1 MNYMQKNKKNI
12 IIAVISLLL
21 LAAIIILW
29 LQRKVIH
36 SSDDIVAAV
45 YPTSLNVG
53 DTLTYEDKTTFG
65 KSRKWDFG
73 DGFNSEKNK
82 GAHFFKKPGYYQVSV
97 IIDNKYTKSFP
108 VLVSAGVARAVNL
121 EKVPTRIDAP
131 SQAMQL
137 ENVFF
142 RAEAPDAKIFTW
154 KFGETGNIDAKEKMA
169 TYAFKN
175 PGNYIVTLYTDADQ
189 EPIQHMIKILPA
201 YEELDDEEIATPTVA
216 DIYGK
221 INDDFKYHLQQI
233 ADGNSFNTHYN
244 YLLNTYLC
252 SKDNIAVNVNDK
264 ANSFYYYCTGLQ
276 FDKKN
281 NIQEVKTTLD
291 ANQNCVIKVE
301 VTQSKQ

>member
-1 MNYMQKNKKNI
+1 MNYIQKNKKNI

-21 LAAIIILW
+21 LAAVIILW

-45 YPTSLNVG
+45 YPNSLNVG
-53 DTLTYEDKTTFG
+53 DTLTFEDKTTFG

-82 GAHFFKKPGYYQVSV
+82 GAHFFKKPGYYQVSI

-108 VLVSAGVARAVNL
+108 VLVSAGVAKMIDTA
-121 EKVPTRIDAP
+121 KVPSKIDAP
-131 SQAMQL
+131 TQAMQL

-142 RAEAPDAKIFTW
+142 RADSPDAKNFTW

-175 PGNYIVTLYTDADQ
+175 PGNYIVTLYTDVDQ

-201 YEELDDEEIATPTVA
+201 YEELDDEAVTTPTVT
-216 DIYGK
+216 DIYSK

-233 ADGNSFNTHYN
+233 ADGNSFNSHYN
-244 YLLNTYLC
+244 YLLSTYLC
-252 SKDNIAVNVNDK
+252 NKDNISVNVNDK
-264 ANSFYYYCTGLQ
+264 NNSFYYYCTGLQ

-281 NIQEVKTTLD
+281 SIQEVKTTLD
-291 ANQNCVIKVE
+291 TNQNCVIKVE
-301 VTQSKQ
+301 VKQSKQ

>member
-1 MNYMQKNKKNI
+1 MNYIQKNRKNI

-53 DTLTYEDKTTFG
+53 DTLTFEDNTTFG
-65 KSRKWDFG
+65 KTRKWDFG
-73 DGFNSEKNK
+73 DGFNSDKNK
-82 GAHFFKKPGYYQVSV
+82 GAHFFKKPGYYQVSL

-108 VLVSAGVARAVNL
+108 ILVSGGFSKPADTTKVAT
-121 EKVPTRIDAP
+121 KIDAP

-142 RAEAPDAKIFTW
+142 RADSPDAKIYTW

-175 PGNYIVTLYTDADQ
+175 PGNYIVTLYTDIDN

-201 YEELDDEEIATPTVA
+201 YEDLDDEVATAPTVT
-216 DIYGK
+216 DIYSK

-233 ADGNSFNTHYN
+233 ANGSNFNSHYN
-244 YLLNTYLC
+244 YLLSTYLC
-252 SKDNIAVNVNDK
+252 NKDNIGLTVNDK
-264 ANSFYYYCTGLQ
+264 NNSFYNYCMGLQ
-276 FDKKN
+276 FDKN
-281 NIQEVKTTLD
+281 NSIQEVKTTLD
-291 ANQNCVIKVE
+291 TNQNCVVKVE
-301 VTQSKQ
+301 VKQSK

>member
-1 MNYMQKNKKNI
+1 MNYIQKNRKNI

-53 DTLTYEDKTTFG
+53 DTLTFEDKTTFG
-65 KSRKWDFG
+65 KTRKWDFG
-73 DGFNSEKNK
+73 DGFNSDKNK
-82 GAHFFKKPGYYQVSV
+82 GSHFFKKPGYYQVSV

-108 VLVSAGVARAVNL
+108 VLVSGGYSKPADTAKAA
-121 EKVPTRIDAP
+121 TRIDAP
-131 SQAMQL
+131 TQAMQL

-142 RAEAPDAKIFTW
+142 RADSPDAKIFTW

-175 PGNYIVTLYTDADQ
+175 PGNYIVTLYTDIDN

-201 YEELDDEEIATPTVA
+201 YEDLDDEVATAPTVT
-216 DIYGK
+216 DIYSK

-233 ADGNSFNTHYN
+233 ANGNNFNSHYN
-244 YLLNTYLC
+244 YLLSTYLC
-252 SKDNIAVNVNDK
+252 NKDNIGLTVNDK
-264 ANSFYYYCTGLQ
+264 NNSFYNYCMGLQ
-276 FDKKN
+276 FDKN
-281 NIQEVKTTLD
+281 NSIQEVKTTLD
-291 ANQNCVIKVE
+291 TNQNCVVKVE
-301 VTQSKQ
+301 VKQSK

>member
-1 MNYMQKNKKNI
+1 MNYIQKNKKNI
-12 IIAVISLLL
+12 IIAVISPLL
-21 LAAIIILW
+21 LAAVIILW

-45 YPTSLNVG
+45 YPNSLNVG
-53 DTLTYEDKTTFG
+53 DTLTFEDKTTFG

-82 GAHFFKKPGYYQVSV
+82 GAHFFKKPGYYQVSI

-108 VLVSAGVARAVNL
+108 VLVSAGVAKMVDTA
-121 EKVPTRIDAP
+121 KVPSKIDAP
-131 SQAMQL
+131 TQAMQL

-142 RAEAPDAKIFTW
+142 RADSPDAKNFTW

-175 PGNYIVTLYTDADQ
+175 PGNYIV
-189 EPIQHMIKILPA
+189 KILPA
-201 YEELDDEEIATPTVA
+201 YEELDDEAVTTPTVT
-216 DIYGK
+216 DIYSK

-233 ADGNSFNTHYN
+233 ADGNSFNSHYN
-244 YLLNTYLC
+244 YLLSTYLC
-252 SKDNIAVNVNDK
+252 NKDNISVNVNDK
-264 ANSFYYYCTGLQ
+264 NNSFYYYCTGLQ

-281 NIQEVKTTLD
+281 SIQEVKTTLD
-291 ANQNCVIKVE
+291 TNQNCVIKVE
-301 VTQSKQ
+301 VKQSKQ

>member
-1 MNYMQKNKKNI
+1 MNYIQKNRKNI

-53 DTLTYEDKTTFG
+53 DTLTFEDKTTFG
-65 KSRKWDFG
+65 KTRKWDFG
-73 DGFNSEKNK
+73 DGFNSDKNK
-82 GAHFFKKPGYYQVSV
+82 GSHFFKKPGYYQVSV

-108 VLVSAGVARAVNL
+108 VLVSGGFSKPADTTKVAT
-121 EKVPTRIDAP
+121 KIDAP
-131 SQAMQL
+131 TQAMQL

-142 RAEAPDAKIFTW
+142 RADSPDAKIFTW

-175 PGNYIVTLYTDADQ
+175 PGNYIVTLYTDVDN

-201 YEELDDEEIATPTVA
+201 YEELDDEVVTAPTVT
-216 DIYGK
+216 DIYSK

-233 ADGNSFNTHYN
+233 ANGNNFNSHYN
-244 YLLNTYLC
+244 YLLSTYLC
-252 SKDNIAVNVNDK
+252 NKDNIGLTVNDK
-264 ANSFYYYCTGLQ
+264 NNSFYNYCMGLQ
-276 FDKKN
+276 FDKN
-281 NIQEVKTTLD
+281 NSIQEVKTTLD
-291 ANQNCVIKVE
+291 TNQNCVVKVE
-301 VTQSKQ
+301 VKQSK

>member
-1 MNYMQKNKKNI
+1 
-12 IIAVISLLL
+12 
-21 LAAIIILW
+21 
-29 LQRKVIH
+29 
-36 SSDDIVAAV
+36 
-45 YPTSLNVG
+45 
-53 DTLTYEDKTTFG
+53 
-65 KSRKWDFG
+65 
-73 DGFNSEKNK
+73 
-82 GAHFFKKPGYYQVSV
+82 
-97 IIDNKYTKSFP
+97 
-108 VLVSAGVARAVNL
+108 
-121 EKVPTRIDAP
+121 
-131 SQAMQL
+131 MQL

>member
-1 MNYMQKNKKNI
+1 MNYIQKNRKNI

-53 DTLTYEDKTTFG
+53 DTLTFEDKSTFG

-73 DGFNSEKNK
+73 DGFNSDKNK
-82 GAHFFKKPGYYQVSV
+82 GAHFFKKPGYYQVSL

-108 VLVSAGVARAVNL
+108 ILVSGGFSKPADTT
-121 EKVPTRIDAP
+121 KVITKIDAP

-142 RAEAPDAKIFTW
+142 RADSPDAKIFTW

-175 PGNYIVTLYTDADQ
+175 PGNYIVTLYTDIDN

-201 YEELDDEEIATPTVA
+201 YEDLDDEAVSTPSVV
-216 DIYGK
+216 DIYSK

-233 ADGNSFNTHYN
+233 ANGNNFNSHYN

-252 SKDNIAVNVNDK
+252 NKDNIALTVNDK
-264 ANSFYYYCTGLQ
+264 NNSFYNYCMGLQ
-276 FDKKN
+276 FDKN
-281 NIQEVKTTLD
+281 NSIQEVKTTLD
-291 ANQNCVIKVE
+291 TNQNCVVKVE
-301 VTQSKQ
+301 VKQSK

>member
-1 MNYMQKNKKNI
+1 MNYIQKNRKNI

-29 LQRKVIH
+29 LQRKAIH

-53 DTLTYEDKTTFG
+53 DTLTFEDKTTFG
-65 KSRKWDFG
+65 KTRKWDFG
-73 DGFNSEKNK
+73 DGFNSDKNK
-82 GAHFFKKPGYYQVSV
+82 GSHFFKKPGYYQVSV

-108 VLVSAGVARAVNL
+108 VLVSGGISRQVDTIKAT
-121 EKVPTRIDAP
+121 TRIDAP

-142 RAEAPDAKIFTW
+142 RADSPDAKIYTW

-175 PGNYIVTLYTDADQ
+175 PGNYIVTLYTDVDN

-201 YEELDDEEIATPTVA
+201 YEELDDEVVTAPTVT
-216 DIYGK
+216 DIYSK

-233 ADGNSFNTHYN
+233 ANGNNFNSHYN
-244 YLLNTYLC
+244 YLLSTYLC
-252 SKDNIAVNVNDK
+252 NKDNIGLTVNDK
-264 ANSFYYYCTGLQ
+264 NNSFYNYCMGLQ
-276 FDKKN
+276 FDKN
-281 NIQEVKTTLD
+281 NSIQEVKTTLD
-291 ANQNCVIKVE
+291 TNQNCVVKVE
-301 VTQSKQ
+301 VKQSK

>member
-1 MNYMQKNKKNI
+1 MNYIQKNKKNI

-29 LQRKVIH
+29 IQRKVIH

-53 DTLTYEDKTTFG
+53 DTLTFEDKSTFG

-73 DGFNSEKNK
+73 DGFNSDKNK
-82 GAHFFKKPGYYQVSV
+82 GAHFFKKPGYYQVSL

-108 VLVSAGVARAVNL
+108 ILVSGGFSKPADTTKVAT
-121 EKVPTRIDAP
+121 KIDAP

-142 RAEAPDAKIFTW
+142 RADSPDAKIYTW

-175 PGNYIVTLYTDADQ
+175 PGNYVVTLYTDIDN

-201 YEELDDEEIATPTVA
+201 YEDLDDEAVSTPSVV
-216 DIYGK
+216 DIYSK

-233 ADGNSFNTHYN
+233 ANGNNFNSHYN
-244 YLLNTYLC
+244 YLLSTYLC
-252 SKDNIAVNVNDK
+252 NKDNIALTVNDK
-264 ANSFYYYCTGLQ
+264 NNSFYNYCMGLQ
-276 FDKKN
+276 FDKN
-281 NIQEVKTTLD
+281 NSIQEVKTTLD
-291 ANQNCVIKVE
+291 TNQNCVVKVE
-301 VTQSKQ
+301 VKQSK

>member
-1 MNYMQKNKKNI
+1 MNYIQKNRKNI

-53 DTLTYEDKTTFG
+53 DTLTFEDKTAFG
-65 KSRKWDFG
+65 KTRKWDFG
-73 DGFNSEKNK
+73 DGFNSDKNK
-82 GAHFFKKPGYYQVSV
+82 GSHFFKKPGYYQVSV

-108 VLVSAGVARAVNL
+108 VLVSGGISRQIDTIKAT
-121 EKVPTRIDAP
+121 TRIDAP

-142 RAEAPDAKIFTW
+142 RADSPDAKIYTW

-175 PGNYIVTLYTDADQ
+175 PGNYIVTLYTDVDN

-201 YEELDDEEIATPTVA
+201 YEELDDEVVTAPTVT
-216 DIYGK
+216 DIYSK

-233 ADGNSFNTHYN
+233 ANGNNFNSHYN
-244 YLLNTYLC
+244 YLLSTYLC
-252 SKDNIAVNVNDK
+252 NKDNIGLTVNDK
-264 ANSFYYYCTGLQ
+264 NNSFYYYCTGLQ
-276 FDKKN
+276 FDKN
-281 NIQEVKTTLD
+281 NSIQEVKTTLD
-291 ANQNCVIKVE
+291 TNQNCVVKIE
-301 VTQSKQ
+301 VKQSK

>member
-1 MNYMQKNKKNI
+1 MNYIQKNKKNI

-21 LAAIIILW
+21 LTAIIILW

-53 DTLTYEDKTTFG
+53 DTLTFEDKSTFG

-73 DGFNSEKNK
+73 DGFNSDKNK
-82 GAHFFKKPGYYQVSV
+82 GAHFFKKPGYYQVSL

-108 VLVSAGVARAVNL
+108 ILVSGGFSKPADTTKVAT
-121 EKVPTRIDAP
+121 KIDAP

-142 RAEAPDAKIFTW
+142 RADSPDAKIYTW

-175 PGNYIVTLYTDADQ
+175 PGNYVVTLYTDIDN

-201 YEELDDEEIATPTVA
+201 YEDLDDEAVSTPSVV
-216 DIYGK
+216 DIYSK

-233 ADGNSFNTHYN
+233 ANGNNFNSHYN
-244 YLLNTYLC
+244 YLLSTYLC
-252 SKDNIAVNVNDK
+252 NKDNIALTVNDK
-264 ANSFYYYCTGLQ
+264 NNSFYNYCMGLQ
-276 FDKKN
+276 FDKN
-281 NIQEVKTTLD
+281 NSIQEVKTTLD
-291 ANQNCVIKVE
+291 TNQNCVVKVE
-301 VTQSKQ
+301 VKQSK

>member
-1 MNYMQKNKKNI
+1 MNYIQKNRKNI

-53 DTLTYEDKTTFG
+53 DTLTFEDKTTFG
-65 KSRKWDFG
+65 KTRKWDFG
-73 DGFNSEKNK
+73 DGFNSDKNK
-82 GAHFFKKPGYYQVSV
+82 GSHFFKKSGYYQVSV
-97 IIDNKYTKSFP
+97 IIDNKYTKSFS
-108 VLVSAGVARAVNL
+108 VLVSGGVARQVDTIKAT
-121 EKVPTRIDAP
+121 TRIDAP

-142 RAEAPDAKIFTW
+142 RADSPDAKIYTW

-169 TYAFKN
+169 TYAFKD
-175 PGNYIVTLYTDADQ
+175 PGNYIVTLYTDVDN

-201 YEELDDEEIATPTVA
+201 YKELDDEVVTAPTVT
-216 DIYGK
+216 DIYSK

-233 ADGNSFNTHYN
+233 ANGNNFNSHYN
-244 YLLNTYLC
+244 YLLSTYLC
-252 SKDNIAVNVNDK
+252 NKDNIGLTVNDK
-264 ANSFYYYCTGLQ
+264 NNSFYNYCMGLQ
-276 FDKKN
+276 FDKN
-281 NIQEVKTTLD
+281 NSIQEVKTTLD
-291 ANQNCVIKVE
+291 TNQNCVVKVE
-301 VTQSKQ
+301 VKQSK

>member
-108 VLVSAGVARAVNL
+108 VLVSAGVARAENL
-121 EKVPTRIDAP
+121 EKVQTRIDAP

>member
-1 MNYMQKNKKNI
+1 MNYIQKNRKNI
-12 IIAVISLLL
+12 IIVVISLLL

-53 DTLTYEDKTTFG
+53 DTLTFEDKTTFG

-73 DGFNSEKNK
+73 DGFNSDKNK
-82 GAHFFKKPGYYQVSV
+82 GSHFFKKPGYYQVSV

-108 VLVSAGVARAVNL
+108 VLVSGGISRPIDTIKAA
-121 EKVPTRIDAP
+121 TRIDAP
-131 SQAMQL
+131 TQAMQL

-142 RAEAPDAKIFTW
+142 RADSPDAKIYTW

-175 PGNYIVTLYTDADQ
+175 PGNYIVTLYTDIDND
-189 EPIQHMIKILPA
+189 PIQHMIKILPA
-201 YEELDDEEIATPTVA
+201 YEELDDEVITAPTVT
-216 DIYGK
+216 DIYSK

-233 ADGNSFNTHYN
+233 ANGSNFNSHYN

-252 SKDNIAVNVNDK
+252 NKDNIGLTVNDK
-264 ANSFYYYCTGLQ
+264 NNSFYNYCMGLQ
-276 FDKKN
+276 FDKN
-281 NIQEVKTTLD
+281 NSIQEVKTTLD
-291 ANQNCVIKVE
+291 TNQNCVVKVE
-301 VTQSKQ
+301 VKQSK

>member
-1 MNYMQKNKKNI
+1 MNYIQKNRKNI

-29 LQRKVIH
+29 LQRKAIH

-53 DTLTYEDKTTFG
+53 DTLTFEDKTTFG
-65 KSRKWDFG
+65 KTRKWDFG
-73 DGFNSEKNK
+73 DGFNSDKNK
-82 GAHFFKKPGYYQVSV
+82 GSHFFKKPGYYQVSV

-108 VLVSAGVARAVNL
+108 VLVSGGISRQVDTIKAT
-121 EKVPTRIDAP
+121 TRIDAP

-142 RAEAPDAKIFTW
+142 RADSPDAKIYTW

-175 PGNYIVTLYTDADQ
+175 PGNYIVTLYTDVDN

-201 YEELDDEEIATPTVA
+201 YEELDDEVVSAPTVT
-216 DIYGK
+216 DIYSK

-233 ADGNSFNTHYN
+233 ANGNNFNSHYN
-244 YLLNTYLC
+244 YLLSTYLC
-252 SKDNIAVNVNDK
+252 NKDNIGLTVNDK
-264 ANSFYYYCTGLQ
+264 NNSFYYYCTGLQ
-276 FDKKN
+276 FDKN
-281 NIQEVKTTLD
+281 NSIQEVKTTLD
-291 ANQNCVIKVE
+291 TNQNCVVKIE
-301 VTQSKQ
+301 VKQSK

>member
-12 IIAVISLLL
+12 IIAVVSLLL

-252 SKDNIAVNVNDK
+252 SKDNIAVNVNEK

>member
-1 MNYMQKNKKNI
+1 MNYIQKNRKNI

-53 DTLTYEDKTTFG
+53 DTLTFEDKTTFG
-65 KSRKWDFG
+65 KTRKWDFG
-73 DGFNSEKNK
+73 DGFNSDKNK
-82 GAHFFKKPGYYQVSV
+82 GSHFFKKPGYYQVSV

-108 VLVSAGVARAVNL
+108 VLVSGGFSKPTDTTKVAT
-121 EKVPTRIDAP
+121 KIDAP
-131 SQAMQL
+131 TQAMQL

-142 RAEAPDAKIFTW
+142 RADSPDAKIFTW

-175 PGNYIVTLYTDADQ
+175 PGNYIVTLYTDVDN

-201 YEELDDEEIATPTVA
+201 YEELDDEVVTAPTVT
-216 DIYGK
+216 DIYSK

-233 ADGNSFNTHYN
+233 ANGNNFNSHYN
-244 YLLNTYLC
+244 YLLSTYLC
-252 SKDNIAVNVNDK
+252 NKDNIGLTVNDK
-264 ANSFYYYCTGLQ
+264 NNSFYNYCMGLQ
-276 FDKKN
+276 FDKN
-281 NIQEVKTTLD
+281 NSIQEVKTTLD
-291 ANQNCVIKVE
+291 TNQNCVVKVE
-301 VTQSKQ
+301 VKQSK

>member
-73 DGFNSEKNK
+73 DGFNSEKNR

>member
-108 VLVSAGVARAVNL
+108 VLVSAGIARAENL

-252 SKDNIAVNVNDK
+252 SKDNISVNVNDK

>member
-1 MNYMQKNKKNI
+1 MNYIQKNRKNI
-12 IIAVISLLL
+12 IIVVISLLL

-53 DTLTYEDKTTFG
+53 DTLTFEDKTTFG
-65 KSRKWDFG
+65 KTRKWDFG
-73 DGFNSEKNK
+73 DGFNSDKNK
-82 GAHFFKKPGYYQVSV
+82 GAHFFKKPGYYQVSI

-108 VLVSAGVARAVNL
+108 VLVSGGYARQVDTVKVA
-121 EKVPTRIDAP
+121 TRIDAP
-131 SQAMQL
+131 TQAMQL

-142 RAEAPDAKIFTW
+142 RADSPDAKIYTW

-175 PGNYIVTLYTDADQ
+175 PGNYIVTLYTDIDN

-201 YEELDDEEIATPTVA
+201 YEELDDEVVTTPTVT
-216 DIYGK
+216 DIYSK

-233 ADGNSFNTHYN
+233 ANGSNFNSHYN
-244 YLLNTYLC
+244 YLLSTYLC
-252 SKDNIAVNVNDK
+252 NKDNIGLTVNDK
-264 ANSFYYYCTGLQ
+264 NNSFYNYCMGLQ
-276 FDKKN
+276 FDKN
-281 NIQEVKTTLD
+281 NTIQEVKTTLD
-291 ANQNCVIKVE
+291 TNQNCVVKVE
-301 VTQSKQ
+301 VKQSK

>member
-12 IIAVISLLL
+12 IIAVVSLLL

-175 PGNYIVTLYTDADQ
+175 PGNYVVTLYTDADQ

>member
-1 MNYMQKNKKNI
+1 MNYIQKNRKNI

-53 DTLTYEDKTTFG
+53 DTLTFEDKTAFG
-65 KSRKWDFG
+65 KTRKWDFG
-73 DGFNSEKNK
+73 DGFNSDKNK
-82 GAHFFKKPGYYQVSV
+82 GSHFFKKPGYYQVSV

-108 VLVSAGVARAVNL
+108 VLVSGGISRQVDTIKAA
-121 EKVPTRIDAP
+121 TRIDAP

-142 RAEAPDAKIFTW
+142 RADSPDAKIYTW

-175 PGNYIVTLYTDADQ
+175 PGNYIVTLYTDVDN

-201 YEELDDEEIATPTVA
+201 YEELDDEVVTAPTVT
-216 DIYGK
+216 DIYSK

-233 ADGNSFNTHYN
+233 ANGNNFNSHYN
-244 YLLNTYLC
+244 YLLSTYLC
-252 SKDNIAVNVNDK
+252 NKDNIGLTVNDK
-264 ANSFYYYCTGLQ
+264 NNSFYYYCTGLQ
-276 FDKKN
+276 FDKN
-281 NIQEVKTTLD
+281 NSIQEVKTTLD
-291 ANQNCVIKVE
+291 TNQNCVVKIE
-301 VTQSKQ
+301 VKQSK

>member
-108 VLVSAGVARAVNL
+108 VLVSAGVARAENL

-142 RAEAPDAKIFTW
+142 RAEAPAAKIFTW

-281 NIQEVKTTLD
+281 SIQEVKTTLD

>member
-1 MNYMQKNKKNI
+1 MNYIQKNKKNI

-53 DTLTYEDKTTFG
+53 DTLTFEDKSTFG

-73 DGFNSEKNK
+73 DGFNSDKNK
-82 GAHFFKKPGYYQVSV
+82 GAHFFKKPGYYQVSL
-97 IIDNKYTKSFP
+97 IIDNKYTKTFP
-108 VLVSAGVARAVNL
+108 ILVSGGFSKKVDTLKVAT
-121 EKVPTRIDAP
+121 KIDAP
-131 SQAMQL
+131 TQAMQL

-142 RAEAPDAKIFTW
+142 RADSPDAKIFTW

-175 PGNYIVTLYTDADQ
+175 PGNYIVTLYTDIDN

-201 YEELDDEEIATPTVA
+201 YEEFDDEVVTAPTVT
-216 DIYGK
+216 DIYSK

-233 ADGNSFNTHYN
+233 ANGNNFNSHYN
-244 YLLNTYLC
+244 YLLSTYLC
-252 SKDNIAVNVNDK
+252 NKDNIGLTVNDK
-264 ANSFYYYCTGLQ
+264 NNSFYNYCMGLQ
-276 FDKKN
+276 FDKN
-281 NIQEVKTTLD
+281 NSIQEVKTTLD
-291 ANQNCVIKVE
+291 TNQNCVVKVE
-301 VTQSKQ
+301 VKQSK

>member
-108 VLVSAGVARAVNL
+108 VLVSAGVARAENL

-281 NIQEVKTTLD
+281 SIQEVKTTLD

>member
-108 VLVSAGVARAVNL
+108 VLVSAGVARAENL
-121 EKVPTRIDAP
+121 E
-131 SQAMQL
+131 
-137 ENVFF
+137 
-142 RAEAPDAKIFTW
+142 
-154 KFGETGNIDAKEKMA
+154 
-169 TYAFKN
+169 
-175 PGNYIVTLYTDADQ
+175 
-189 EPIQHMIKILPA
+189 
-201 YEELDDEEIATPTVA
+201 
-216 DIYGK
+216 
-221 INDDFKYHLQQI
+221 
-233 ADGNSFNTHYN
+233 
-244 YLLNTYLC
+244 
-252 SKDNIAVNVNDK
+252 
-264 ANSFYYYCTGLQ
+264 
-276 FDKKN
+276 
-281 NIQEVKTTLD
+281 
-291 ANQNCVIKVE
+291 
-301 VTQSKQ
+301 

>member
-1 MNYMQKNKKNI
+1 MNYIQKNRKNI

-36 SSDDIVAAV
+36 SSDDIVASV

-53 DTLTYEDKTTFG
+53 DTLTFEDKTTFG

-73 DGFNSEKNK
+73 DGFNSDKNK
-82 GAHFFKKPGYYQVSV
+82 GSHFFKKPGYYQVSV
-97 IIDNKYTKSFP
+97 IIDNKYAKSFP
-108 VLVSAGVARAVNL
+108 VLVSGGISRPIDTIKAA
-121 EKVPTRIDAP
+121 TRIDAP
-131 SQAMQL
+131 TQAMQL

-142 RAEAPDAKIFTW
+142 RADSPDAKIYTW

-175 PGNYIVTLYTDADQ
+175 PGNYIVTLYTDIDND
-189 EPIQHMIKILPA
+189 PIQHMIKILPA
-201 YEELDDEEIATPTVA
+201 YEELDDEVITAPTVT
-216 DIYGK
+216 DIYSK

-233 ADGNSFNTHYN
+233 ANGSNFNSHYN

-252 SKDNIAVNVNDK
+252 NKDNIGLTVNDK
-264 ANSFYYYCTGLQ
+264 NNSFYNYCMGLQ
-276 FDKKN
+276 FDKN
-281 NIQEVKTTLD
+281 NSIQEVKTTLD
-291 ANQNCVIKVE
+291 TNQNCVVKVE
-301 VTQSKQ
+301 VKQSK

>member
-108 VLVSAGVARAVNL
+108 VLVSAGVARAENL

>member
-108 VLVSAGVARAVNL
+108 VLVSAGVARAENL

-252 SKDNIAVNVNDK
+252 SKDNISVNVNDK

>member
-1 MNYMQKNKKNI
+1 MNYIQKNRKNI

-53 DTLTYEDKTTFG
+53 DTLTFEDKTAFG
-65 KSRKWDFG
+65 KTRKWDFG
-73 DGFNSEKNK
+73 DGFNSDKNK
-82 GAHFFKKPGYYQVSV
+82 GSHFFKKPGYYQVSV

-108 VLVSAGVARAVNL
+108 VLVSGGISRQVDTIKAT
-121 EKVPTRIDAP
+121 TRIDAP

-142 RAEAPDAKIFTW
+142 RADSPDAKIYTW

-175 PGNYIVTLYTDADQ
+175 PGNYIVTLYTDVDN

-201 YEELDDEEIATPTVA
+201 YEELDDEVVTAPTVT
-216 DIYGK
+216 DIYSK

-233 ADGNSFNTHYN
+233 ANGNNFNSHYN
-244 YLLNTYLC
+244 YLLSTYLC
-252 SKDNIAVNVNDK
+252 NKDNIGLTVNDK
-264 ANSFYYYCTGLQ
+264 NNSFYYYCTGLQ
-276 FDKKN
+276 FDKN
-281 NIQEVKTTLD
+281 NSIQEVKTTLD
-291 ANQNCVIKVE
+291 TNQNCVVKIE
-301 VTQSKQ
+301 VKQSK

>member
-1 MNYMQKNKKNI
+1 MNYIQKNRKNI

-53 DTLTYEDKTTFG
+53 DTLTFEDKTTFG
-65 KSRKWDFG
+65 KTRKWDFG
-73 DGFNSEKNK
+73 DGFNSDKNK
-82 GAHFFKKPGYYQVSV
+82 GSHFFKKPGYYQVSV

-108 VLVSAGVARAVNL
+108 VLVSGGVARQVDTIKAA
-121 EKVPTRIDAP
+121 TRIDAP

-142 RAEAPDAKIFTW
+142 RADSPDAKIYTW

-175 PGNYIVTLYTDADQ
+175 PGNYIVTLYTDVDN

-201 YEELDDEEIATPTVA
+201 YEELDDEVVTAPTVT
-216 DIYGK
+216 DIYSK

-233 ADGNSFNTHYN
+233 ANGNNFNSHYN
-244 YLLNTYLC
+244 YLLSTYLC
-252 SKDNIAVNVNDK
+252 NKDNIGLTVNDK
-264 ANSFYYYCTGLQ
+264 NNSFYYYCTGLQ
-276 FDKKN
+276 FDKN
-281 NIQEVKTTLD
+281 NSIQEVKTTLD
-291 ANQNCVIKVE
+291 TNQNCVVKIE
-301 VTQSKQ
+301 VKQSK

>member
-1 MNYMQKNKKNI
+1 MNYIQKNRKNI

-53 DTLTYEDKTTFG
+53 DTLTFEDKTTFG
-65 KSRKWDFG
+65 KTRKWDFG
-73 DGFNSEKNK
+73 DGFNSDKNK
-82 GAHFFKKPGYYQVSV
+82 GSHFFKKPGYYQVSV

-108 VLVSAGVARAVNL
+108 VLVSGAYTPKMDTVKSVT
-121 EKVPTRIDAP
+121 KIDAP
-131 SQAMQL
+131 TQAMQL

-142 RAEAPDAKIFTW
+142 RADSPDAKIYTW

-175 PGNYIVTLYTDADQ
+175 PGNYIVTLYTDIDN

-201 YEELDDEEIATPTVA
+201 YEDLDDEVATAPTVI
-216 DIYGK
+216 DIYSK

-233 ADGNSFNTHYN
+233 ANGNNFNSHYN
-244 YLLNTYLC
+244 YLLSTYLC
-252 SKDNIAVNVNDK
+252 NKDNIGLTVNDK
-264 ANSFYYYCTGLQ
+264 NNSFYNYCMGLQ
-276 FDKKN
+276 FDKN
-281 NIQEVKTTLD
+281 NSIQEVKTTLD
-291 ANQNCVIKVE
+291 TNQNCVVKVE
-301 VTQSKQ
+301 VKQSK

>member
-1 MNYMQKNKKNI
+1 MNYIQKNRKNI

-21 LAAIIILW
+21 LVAIIILW

-53 DTLTYEDKTTFG
+53 DTLTFEDKTAFG
-65 KSRKWDFG
+65 KTRKWDFG
-73 DGFNSEKNK
+73 DGFNSDKNK
-82 GAHFFKKPGYYQVSV
+82 GSHFFKKPGYYQVSV

-108 VLVSAGVARAVNL
+108 VLVSGGISRQVDTIKAT
-121 EKVPTRIDAP
+121 TRIDAP

-142 RAEAPDAKIFTW
+142 RADSPDAKIYTW

-175 PGNYIVTLYTDADQ
+175 PGNYIVTLYTDVDN

-201 YEELDDEEIATPTVA
+201 YEELDDEVVTAPTVT
-216 DIYGK
+216 DIYSK

-233 ADGNSFNTHYN
+233 ANGNNFNSHYN
-244 YLLNTYLC
+244 YLLSTYLC
-252 SKDNIAVNVNDK
+252 NKDNIGLTVNDK
-264 ANSFYYYCTGLQ
+264 NNSFYYYCTGLQ
-276 FDKKN
+276 FDKN
-281 NIQEVKTTLD
+281 NSIQEVKTTLD
-291 ANQNCVIKVE
+291 TNQNCVVKIE
-301 VTQSKQ
+301 VKQSK

>member
-1 MNYMQKNKKNI
+1 MNYIQKNKKNI

-53 DTLTYEDKTTFG
+53 DTLTFEDKSTFG

-73 DGFNSEKNK
+73 DGFNSDKNK
-82 GAHFFKKPGYYQVSV
+82 GAHFFKKPGYYQVSL

-108 VLVSAGVARAVNL
+108 ILVSGGFSKPADTTKVAT
-121 EKVPTRIDAP
+121 KIDAP

-142 RAEAPDAKIFTW
+142 RADSPDAKIYTW

-175 PGNYIVTLYTDADQ
+175 PGNYVVTLYTDIDN

-201 YEELDDEEIATPTVA
+201 YEDLDDEVVSTPSVV
-216 DIYGK
+216 DIYSK

-233 ADGNSFNTHYN
+233 ANGNNFNSHYN
-244 YLLNTYLC
+244 YLLSTYLC
-252 SKDNIAVNVNDK
+252 NKDNIALTVNDK
-264 ANSFYYYCTGLQ
+264 NNSFYNYCMGLQ
-276 FDKKN
+276 FDKN
-281 NIQEVKTTLD
+281 NSIQEVKTTLD
-291 ANQNCVIKVE
+291 TNQNCVVKVE
-301 VTQSKQ
+301 VKQSK